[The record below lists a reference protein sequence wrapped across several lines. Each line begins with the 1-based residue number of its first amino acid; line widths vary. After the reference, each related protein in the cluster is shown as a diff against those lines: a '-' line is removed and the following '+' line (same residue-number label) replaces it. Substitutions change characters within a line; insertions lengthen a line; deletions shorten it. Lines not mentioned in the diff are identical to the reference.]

1 MGGPT
6 GCGGIWVLFWWA
18 GPCSVKFYPIFF
30 DGWGCVPSLLFGLRP
45 RYGRGNGDLLQKDLC
60 QNTLQLPGLLY
71 SVLLTPS
78 RPLTTCTFA
87 GDSWILTHK
96 SDSLILLWGHC
107 SFLLGSGAHKVL
119 FVPSKSLFLTPVE
132 YYSAIKIFPFVALCM
147 DLKGKN

>member
-60 QNTLQLPGLLY
+60 QNTLHLPGLLY
-71 SVLLTPS
+71 SVLLTPQQAIDNLHLC
-78 RPLTTCTFA
+78 RRLLDTHTQV
-87 GDSWILTHK
+87 WLTH
-96 SDSLILLWGHC
+96 SLVG
-107 SFLLGSGAHKVL
+107 
-119 FVPSKSLFLTPVE
+119 SLFLSSGFWCTQGFVCALQE
-132 YYSAIKIFPFVALCM
+132 SFPHSCGILFCHKNISICGTM
-147 DLKGKN
+147 YGPKG